1 VTSNAKWIRR
11 FAALSM
17 CAAIVV
23 AAFPSM
29 AVAGAGQGLPKNAG
43 LTAWQK
49 AVDARIDLRL
59 ASLSALK
66 IAISGATNLSSSDR
80 STLSAL
86 DASDISGLTALKT
99 KTNAETTVAAVK
111 ADGHAMIVD
120 YRIYMLVVPKVRFA
134 IASDQEIAVL
144 AKLQSAHDKLAS
156 IAATLS
162 GQGKDVSSEQAELTD
177 MAGKISAATSTLSG
191 KASGLLAVQPSP
203 DASTMTAAVAPVR
216 TAVRGARADI
226 KIALADAKTA
236 AAGLKS
242 AAA

>member
-1 VTSNAKWIRR
+1 
-11 FAALSM
+11 M
-17 CAAIVV
+17 CVAIVV

-29 AVAGAGQGLPKNAG
+29 AMAGAGKGLPKNAG

-59 ASLSALK
+59 ATLSSLK

-99 KTNAETTVAAVK
+99 KTDAETTVAAVK
-111 ADGHAMIVD
+111 ADGRSMVVD

-134 IASDQEIAVL
+134 IASDQETSVL

-156 IAATLS
+156 IATTLA
-162 GQGKDVSSEQAELTD
+162 GQGKDVGSEQAALAD
-177 MAGKISAATSTLSG
+177 MAAKISAAGSTLSG

-203 DASTMTAAVAPVR
+203 DASAMTAAVSPVR
-216 TAVRGARADI
+216 TAVHGARSDI
-226 KIALADAKTA
+226 KTALADAKTA